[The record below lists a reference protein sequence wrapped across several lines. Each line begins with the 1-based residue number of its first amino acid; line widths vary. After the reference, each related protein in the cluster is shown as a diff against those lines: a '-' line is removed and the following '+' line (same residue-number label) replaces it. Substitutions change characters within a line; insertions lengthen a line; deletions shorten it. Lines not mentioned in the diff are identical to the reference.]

1 MKENDEEPI
10 VPDPNDEESVG
21 EIIFDDEESGDL
33 VIEIEEDLDDFL
45 KPVEEIA
52 PEISPFDQVDLGVS
66 KHTEEGKHRLKYDTI
81 FKGKKD
87 NITPDD
93 ELEEHINYENLEVD
107 KSSTYWFESQDNENY
122 IREKKV
128 KERIYKVLSQKTDL
142 NFVNNRR
149 KPSRVDFNNYYYIL
163 KTSLVEDGFTNVE
176 IFNELSVY
184 FSDNLFNM
192 FKLLDNKW
200 RNLIINELQEH
211 IGKRNY
217 SKEVEYKNI
226 FIGTEIEF
234 AWIDEIGNEIKIT
247 GAVVEKVE
255 SEDYLKVDSYE
266 RFYEMKLSNV
276 LRILNNTKFKNNLN
290 KLNNLDFL

>member
-1 MKENDEEPI
+1 MKEKEEDLPEKEGS
-10 VPDPNDEESVG
+10 EEEVSE
-21 EIIFDDEESGDL
+21 EILFDDDESGDL

-45 KPVEEIA
+45 KPEEEVVETL
-52 PEISPFDQVDLGVS
+52 PFDNLDLQVS
-66 KHTEEGKHRLKYDTI
+66 KHAEEGKHRLKYDTI

-87 NITPDD
+87 NITPED

-107 KSSTYWFESQDNENY
+107 RSSTYWFESQDNENY

-163 KTSLVEDGFTNVE
+163 KTSLVEEGFTNVE

-200 RNLIINELQEH
+200 RNLIIKELQDH

-217 SKEVEYKNI
+217 SKDIEWRNI
-226 FIGTEIEF
+226 FIGTEVEF
-234 AWIDEIGNEIKIT
+234 LWIDPSGNEIKIT
-247 GAVVEKVE
+247 GAVIEKSE
-255 SEDYLKVDSYE
+255 GEDYLKVDSYE
-266 RFYEMKLSNV
+266 RYYILKLGDII
-276 LRILNNTKFKNNLN
+276 RILNNTKFKNNLN

>member
-1 MKENDEEPI
+1 MKEKEEDLPEKEAS
-10 VPDPNDEESVG
+10 EEEVTE
-21 EIIFDDEESGDL
+21 EILFDDDESSDL

-45 KPVEEIA
+45 KPEEEVVETL
-52 PEISPFDQVDLGVS
+52 PFDNLDLQIS
-66 KHTEEGKHRLKYDTI
+66 KHAEEGKHRLKYDTI

-107 KSSTYWFESQDNENY
+107 RSSTYWFESQDNENY

-149 KPSRVDFNNYYYIL
+149 KPSRADFNNYYYIL
-163 KTSLVEDGFTNVE
+163 KTSLVDEGFTNVE

-200 RNLIINELQEH
+200 RNLIIQELQDH

-217 SKEVEYKNI
+217 SKDIEWRNI
-226 FIGTEIEF
+226 FIGTEVEF
-234 AWIDEIGNEIKIT
+234 LWIDPSGNEIKIT
-247 GAVVEKVE
+247 GAVIEKSE
-255 SEDYLKVDSYE
+255 GEDYLKVDSYE
-266 RFYEMKLSNV
+266 RYYILKLGDII
-276 LRILNNTKFKNNLN
+276 RILNNTKFKNNLN

>member
-1 MKENDEEPI
+1 MKEKEEDLPEKEGS
-10 VPDPNDEESVG
+10 EEEVSE
-21 EIIFDDEESGDL
+21 EILFDDDESSDL

-45 KPVEEIA
+45 KPEEEVVETL
-52 PEISPFDQVDLGVS
+52 PFDNLDLQIS
-66 KHTEEGKHRLKYDTI
+66 KHAEEGKHRLKYDTI

-163 KTSLVEDGFTNVE
+163 KTSLVDEGFTNVE

-200 RNLIINELQEH
+200 RNLIIQELQDH

-217 SKEVEYKNI
+217 SKDIEWRNI
-226 FIGTEIEF
+226 FIGTEVEF
-234 AWIDEIGNEIKIT
+234 LWIDPSGNEIKIT
-247 GAVVEKVE
+247 GAVIEKSE
-255 SEDYLKVDSYE
+255 GEDYLKVDSYE
-266 RFYEMKLSNV
+266 RYYNLKLGDI

>member
-1 MKENDEEPI
+1 MKEKEEDLPEK
-10 VPDPNDEESVG
+10 EESEEEVSE
-21 EIIFDDEESGDL
+21 EILFDDDESGDL

-45 KPVEEIA
+45 KPEEEVVETL
-52 PEISPFDQVDLGVS
+52 PFDNLDLQIS
-66 KHTEEGKHRLKYDTI
+66 KHAEEGKHRLKYDTI

-87 NITPDD
+87 NITPED

-163 KTSLVEDGFTNVE
+163 KTSLVDEGFTNVE

-200 RNLIINELQEH
+200 RNLIIQELQDH
-211 IGKRNY
+211 VGKRNY
-217 SKEVEYKNI
+217 SKDIEWRNI
-226 FIGTEIEF
+226 FIGTEVEF
-234 AWIDEIGNEIKIT
+234 LWIDPSGNEIKIT
-247 GAVVEKVE
+247 GAVIEKSE
-255 SEDYLKVDSYE
+255 GEDYLKVDSYE
-266 RFYEMKLSNV
+266 RYYILKLGDII
-276 LRILNNTKFKNNLN
+276 RILNNTKFKNNLN

>member
-1 MKENDEEPI
+1 MKEKEEDLPEKEAS
-10 VPDPNDEESVG
+10 EEEVTE
-21 EIIFDDEESGDL
+21 EILFDDDESSDL

-45 KPVEEIA
+45 KPEEEVVETL
-52 PEISPFDQVDLGVS
+52 PFDNLDLQVS
-66 KHTEEGKHRLKYDTI
+66 KHAEEGKHRLKYDTI

-87 NITPDD
+87 NITPED

-149 KPSRVDFNNYYYIL
+149 KPSRADFNNYYYIL
-163 KTSLVEDGFTNVE
+163 KTSLVDEGFTNVE

-200 RNLIINELQEH
+200 RNLIIQELQDH

-217 SKEVEYKNI
+217 SKDIEWRNI
-226 FIGTEIEF
+226 FIGTEVEF
-234 AWIDEIGNEIKIT
+234 LWIDPSGNEIKIT
-247 GAVVEKVE
+247 GAVIEKSE
-255 SEDYLKVDSYE
+255 GEDYLKVDSYE
-266 RFYEMKLSNV
+266 RYYILKLGDII
-276 LRILNNTKFKNNLN
+276 RILNNTKFKNNLN

>member
-1 MKENDEEPI
+1 MKEKEEDLPEKEAS
-10 VPDPNDEESVG
+10 EEEVSE
-21 EIIFDDEESGDL
+21 EILFDDDESGDL

-45 KPVEEIA
+45 KPEEEVVETL
-52 PEISPFDQVDLGVS
+52 PFDNLDLQIS
-66 KHTEEGKHRLKYDTI
+66 KHAEEGKHRLKYDTI

-163 KTSLVEDGFTNVE
+163 KTSLVDEGFTNVE

-200 RNLIINELQEH
+200 RNLIIQELQDH
-211 IGKRNY
+211 VGKRNY
-217 SKEVEYKNI
+217 SKDIEWRNI
-226 FIGTEIEF
+226 FIGTEVEF
-234 AWIDEIGNEIKIT
+234 LWIDPSGNEIKIT
-247 GAVVEKVE
+247 GAVIEKSE
-255 SEDYLKVDSYE
+255 GEDYLKVDSYE
-266 RFYEMKLSNV
+266 RYYILKLGDII
-276 LRILNNTKFKNNLN
+276 RILNNTKFKNNLN

>member
-1 MKENDEEPI
+1 MKEKEEDLPEKEGS
-10 VPDPNDEESVG
+10 EEEVSE
-21 EIIFDDEESGDL
+21 EILFDDESSDL

-45 KPVEEIA
+45 KPEEEVVETL
-52 PEISPFDQVDLGVS
+52 PFDNLDLQIS
-66 KHTEEGKHRLKYDTI
+66 KHAEEGKHRLKYDTI

-149 KPSRVDFNNYYYIL
+149 KPSRADFNNYYYIL
-163 KTSLVEDGFTNVE
+163 KTSLVDEGFTNVE

-200 RNLIINELQEH
+200 RNLIIQELQDH

-217 SKEVEYKNI
+217 SKDIEWRNI
-226 FIGTEIEF
+226 FIGTEVEF
-234 AWIDEIGNEIKIT
+234 LWIDPSGNEIKIT
-247 GAVVEKVE
+247 GAVIEKSE
-255 SEDYLKVDSYE
+255 GEDYLKVDSYE
-266 RFYEMKLSNV
+266 RYYILKLGDII
-276 LRILNNTKFKNNLN
+276 RILNNTKFKNNLN

>member
-1 MKENDEEPI
+1 MKEKEEDLPEKEGS
-10 VPDPNDEESVG
+10 EEEVSE
-21 EIIFDDEESGDL
+21 EILFDDDESSDL

-45 KPVEEIA
+45 KPEEEVVETL
-52 PEISPFDQVDLGVS
+52 PFDNLDLQVS
-66 KHTEEGKHRLKYDTI
+66 KHAEEGKHRLKYDTI

-163 KTSLVEDGFTNVE
+163 KTSLVDEGFTNVE

-200 RNLIINELQEH
+200 RNLIIQELQDH

-217 SKEVEYKNI
+217 SKDIEWRNI
-226 FIGTEIEF
+226 FIGTEVEF
-234 AWIDEIGNEIKIT
+234 LWIDPSGNEIKIT
-247 GAVVEKVE
+247 GAVIEKSE
-255 SEDYLKVDSYE
+255 GEDYLKVDSYE
-266 RFYEMKLSNV
+266 RYYILKLGDII
-276 LRILNNTKFKNNLN
+276 RILNNTKFKNNLN

>member
-1 MKENDEEPI
+1 MKEKEEDLPEKEAS
-10 VPDPNDEESVG
+10 EEEVTE
-21 EIIFDDEESGDL
+21 EILFDDDESSDL

-45 KPVEEIA
+45 KPEEEVVETL
-52 PEISPFDQVDLGVS
+52 PFDNLDLQIS
-66 KHTEEGKHRLKYDTI
+66 KHAEEGKHRLKYDTI

-87 NITPDD
+87 NITPED

-163 KTSLVEDGFTNVE
+163 KTSLVDEGFTNVE

-200 RNLIINELQEH
+200 RNLIIQELQDH

-217 SKEVEYKNI
+217 SKDIEWRNI
-226 FIGTEIEF
+226 FIGTEVEF
-234 AWIDEIGNEIKIT
+234 LWIDPSGNEIKIT
-247 GAVVEKVE
+247 GAVIEKSE
-255 SEDYLKVDSYE
+255 GEDYLKVDSYE
-266 RFYEMKLSNV
+266 RYYILKLGDII
-276 LRILNNTKFKNNLN
+276 RILNNTKFKNNLN

>member
-1 MKENDEEPI
+1 MKEKEEDLPEKEAS
-10 VPDPNDEESVG
+10 EEEVSE
-21 EIIFDDEESGDL
+21 EILFDDDESGDL

-45 KPVEEIA
+45 KPEEEVVETL
-52 PEISPFDQVDLGVS
+52 PFDNLDLQVS
-66 KHTEEGKHRLKYDTI
+66 KHAEEGKHRLKYDTI

-87 NITPDD
+87 NITPED

-163 KTSLVEDGFTNVE
+163 KTSLVDEGFTNVE

-200 RNLIINELQEH
+200 RNLIIQELQDH

-217 SKEVEYKNI
+217 SKDIEWRNI
-226 FIGTEIEF
+226 FIGTEVEF
-234 AWIDEIGNEIKIT
+234 LWIDPSGNEIKIT
-247 GAVVEKVE
+247 GAVIEKSE
-255 SEDYLKVDSYE
+255 GEDYLKVDSYE
-266 RFYEMKLSNV
+266 RYYNLKLGDII
-276 LRILNNTKFKNNLN
+276 RILNNTKFKNNLN

>member
-1 MKENDEEPI
+1 MKEKEEDLPEKEGS
-10 VPDPNDEESVG
+10 EEEVSE
-21 EIIFDDEESGDL
+21 EILFDDDESSDL

-45 KPVEEIA
+45 KPEEEVVETL
-52 PEISPFDQVDLGVS
+52 PFDNLDLQIS
-66 KHTEEGKHRLKYDTI
+66 KHAEEGKHRLKYDTI

-149 KPSRVDFNNYYYIL
+149 KPSRADFNNYYYIL
-163 KTSLVEDGFTNVE
+163 KTSLVDEGFTNVE

-200 RNLIINELQEH
+200 RNLIIQELQDH

-217 SKEVEYKNI
+217 SKDIEWRNI
-226 FIGTEIEF
+226 FIGTEVEF
-234 AWIDEIGNEIKIT
+234 LWIDPSGNEIKIT
-247 GAVVEKVE
+247 GAVIEKSE
-255 SEDYLKVDSYE
+255 GEDYLKVDSYE
-266 RFYEMKLSNV
+266 RYYILKLGDII
-276 LRILNNTKFKNNLN
+276 RILNNTKFKNNLN

>member
-1 MKENDEEPI
+1 MKEKEEDLPEKEGS
-10 VPDPNDEESVG
+10 EEEVSE
-21 EIIFDDEESGDL
+21 EILFDDDESSDL

-45 KPVEEIA
+45 KPEEEVVETL
-52 PEISPFDQVDLGVS
+52 PFDNLDLQIS
-66 KHTEEGKHRLKYDTI
+66 KHAEEGKHRLKYDTI

-87 NITPDD
+87 NITPED

-149 KPSRVDFNNYYYIL
+149 KPSRADFNNYYYIL
-163 KTSLVEDGFTNVE
+163 KTSLVDEGFTNVE

-200 RNLIINELQEH
+200 RNLIIQELQDH

-217 SKEVEYKNI
+217 SKDIEWRNI
-226 FIGTEIEF
+226 FIGTEVEF
-234 AWIDEIGNEIKIT
+234 LWIDPSGNEIKIT
-247 GAVVEKVE
+247 GAVIEKSE
-255 SEDYLKVDSYE
+255 GEDYLKVDSYE
-266 RFYEMKLSNV
+266 RYYILKLGDII
-276 LRILNNTKFKNNLN
+276 RILNNTKFKNNLN

>member
-1 MKENDEEPI
+1 MKEKEEDLPEKEAS
-10 VPDPNDEESVG
+10 EEEVTE
-21 EIIFDDEESGDL
+21 EILFDDDESSDL

-45 KPVEEIA
+45 KPEEEVVETL
-52 PEISPFDQVDLGVS
+52 PFDNLDLQVS
-66 KHTEEGKHRLKYDTI
+66 KHAEEGKHRLKYDTI

-163 KTSLVEDGFTNVE
+163 KTSLVDEGFTNVE

-200 RNLIINELQEH
+200 RNLIIQELQDH

-217 SKEVEYKNI
+217 SKDIEWRNI
-226 FIGTEIEF
+226 FIGTEVEF
-234 AWIDEIGNEIKIT
+234 LWIDPSGNEIKIT
-247 GAVVEKVE
+247 GAVIEKSE
-255 SEDYLKVDSYE
+255 GEDYLKVDSYE
-266 RFYEMKLSNV
+266 RYYILKLGDII
-276 LRILNNTKFKNNLN
+276 RILNNTKFKNNLN

>member
-1 MKENDEEPI
+1 MKEKEEDLPEKEGS
-10 VPDPNDEESVG
+10 EEEVSE
-21 EIIFDDEESGDL
+21 EILFDDDESSDL

-45 KPVEEIA
+45 KPEEEVVETL
-52 PEISPFDQVDLGVS
+52 PFDNLDLQVS
-66 KHTEEGKHRLKYDTI
+66 KHAEEGKHRLKYDTI

-107 KSSTYWFESQDNENY
+107 RSSTYWFESQDNENY

-163 KTSLVEDGFTNVE
+163 KTSLVDEGFTNVE

-200 RNLIINELQEH
+200 RNLIIQELQDH

-217 SKEVEYKNI
+217 SKDIEWRNI
-226 FIGTEIEF
+226 FIGTEVEF
-234 AWIDEIGNEIKIT
+234 LWIDPSGNEIKIT
-247 GAVVEKVE
+247 GAVIEKSE
-255 SEDYLKVDSYE
+255 GEDYLKVDSYE
-266 RFYEMKLSNV
+266 RYYILKLGDII
-276 LRILNNTKFKNNLN
+276 RILNNTKFKNNLN

>member
-1 MKENDEEPI
+1 MKEKEEDLPEKEGS
-10 VPDPNDEESVG
+10 EEEVSE
-21 EIIFDDEESGDL
+21 EILFDDDESSDL

-45 KPVEEIA
+45 KPEEEVVETL
-52 PEISPFDQVDLGVS
+52 PFDNLDLQIS
-66 KHTEEGKHRLKYDTI
+66 KHAEEGKHRLKYDTI

-87 NITPDD
+87 NITPED

-163 KTSLVEDGFTNVE
+163 KTSLVDEGFTNVE

-200 RNLIINELQEH
+200 RNLIIQELQDH

-217 SKEVEYKNI
+217 SKDIEWRNI
-226 FIGTEIEF
+226 FIGTEVEF
-234 AWIDEIGNEIKIT
+234 LWIDPSGNEIKIT
-247 GAVVEKVE
+247 GAVIEKSE
-255 SEDYLKVDSYE
+255 GEDYLKVDSYE
-266 RFYEMKLSNV
+266 RYYILKLGDII
-276 LRILNNTKFKNNLN
+276 RILNNTKFKNNLN

>member
-1 MKENDEEPI
+1 MKEKEEDLPEKEAS
-10 VPDPNDEESVG
+10 EEEVTE
-21 EIIFDDEESGDL
+21 EILFDDDESSDL

-45 KPVEEIA
+45 KPEEEVVETL
-52 PEISPFDQVDLGVS
+52 PFDNLDLQVS
-66 KHTEEGKHRLKYDTI
+66 KHAEEGKHRLKYDTI

-87 NITPDD
+87 NITPED

-107 KSSTYWFESQDNENY
+107 RSSTYWFESQDNENY

-163 KTSLVEDGFTNVE
+163 KTSLVDEGFTNVE

-200 RNLIINELQEH
+200 RNLIIQELQDH

-217 SKEVEYKNI
+217 SKDIEWRNI
-226 FIGTEIEF
+226 FIGTEVEF
-234 AWIDEIGNEIKIT
+234 LWIDPSGNEIKIT
-247 GAVVEKVE
+247 GAVIEKSE
-255 SEDYLKVDSYE
+255 GEDYLKVDSYE
-266 RFYEMKLSNV
+266 RYYILKMGDII
-276 LRILNNTKFKNNLN
+276 RILNNTKFKNNLN

>member
-1 MKENDEEPI
+1 MKEKEEDLPEKEGS
-10 VPDPNDEESVG
+10 EEEVSE
-21 EIIFDDEESGDL
+21 EILFDDDESSDL

-45 KPVEEIA
+45 KPEEEVVETL
-52 PEISPFDQVDLGVS
+52 PFDNLDLQIS
-66 KHTEEGKHRLKYDTI
+66 KHAEEGKHRLKYDTI

-163 KTSLVEDGFTNVE
+163 KTSLVDEGFTNVE

-200 RNLIINELQEH
+200 RNLIIQELQDH

-217 SKEVEYKNI
+217 SKDIEWRNI

-234 AWIDEIGNEIKIT
+234 LWIDPSGNELKIT
-247 GAVVEKVE
+247 GPVIEKSE
-255 SEDYLKVDSYE
+255 GEDYLKVDSYE
-266 RFYEMKLSNV
+266 RYYILKLGDII
-276 LRILNNTKFKNNLN
+276 RILNNTKFKNNLN

>member
-1 MKENDEEPI
+1 MKEKEEDLPEKEAS
-10 VPDPNDEESVG
+10 EEEVTE
-21 EIIFDDEESGDL
+21 EILFDDDESSDL

-45 KPVEEIA
+45 KPEEEVVETL
-52 PEISPFDQVDLGVS
+52 PFDNLDLQVS
-66 KHTEEGKHRLKYDTI
+66 KHAEEGKHRLKYDTI

-87 NITPDD
+87 NITPED

-163 KTSLVEDGFTNVE
+163 KTSLVDEGFTNVE

-200 RNLIINELQEH
+200 RNLIIQELQDH

-217 SKEVEYKNI
+217 SKDIEWRNI
-226 FIGTEIEF
+226 FIGTEVEF
-234 AWIDEIGNEIKIT
+234 LWIDPSGNEIKIT
-247 GAVVEKVE
+247 GAVIEKSE
-255 SEDYLKVDSYE
+255 GEDYLKVDSYE
-266 RFYEMKLSNV
+266 RYYILKLGDII
-276 LRILNNTKFKNNLN
+276 RILNNTKFKNNLN

>member
-1 MKENDEEPI
+1 MKEKEEI
-10 VPDPNDEESVG
+10 L
-21 EIIFDDEESGDL
+21 FDDDESSDL

-45 KPVEEIA
+45 KPEEEVVETL
-52 PEISPFDQVDLGVS
+52 PFDNLDLQVS
-66 KHTEEGKHRLKYDTI
+66 KHAEEGKHRLKYDTI

-87 NITPDD
+87 NITPED

-107 KSSTYWFESQDNENY
+107 RSSTYWFESQDNENY

-163 KTSLVEDGFTNVE
+163 KTSLVDEGFTNVE

-200 RNLIINELQEH
+200 RNLI
-211 IGKRNY
+211 
-217 SKEVEYKNI
+217 
-226 FIGTEIEF
+226 
-234 AWIDEIGNEIKIT
+234 
-247 GAVVEKVE
+247 
-255 SEDYLKVDSYE
+255 
-266 RFYEMKLSNV
+266 
-276 LRILNNTKFKNNLN
+276 
-290 KLNNLDFL
+290 

>member
-1 MKENDEEPI
+1 MKEKEEDLPEKEGS
-10 VPDPNDEESVG
+10 EEEVSE
-21 EIIFDDEESGDL
+21 EILFDDDESSDL

-45 KPVEEIA
+45 KPEEEVVETL
-52 PEISPFDQVDLGVS
+52 PFDNLDLQVS
-66 KHTEEGKHRLKYDTI
+66 KHAEEGKHRLKYDTI

-149 KPSRVDFNNYYYIL
+149 KPSRADFNNYYYIL
-163 KTSLVEDGFTNVE
+163 KTSLVDEGFTNVE

-200 RNLIINELQEH
+200 RNLIIQELQDH

-217 SKEVEYKNI
+217 SKDIEWRNI
-226 FIGTEIEF
+226 FIGTEVEF
-234 AWIDEIGNEIKIT
+234 LWIDPSGNEIKIT
-247 GAVVEKVE
+247 GAVIEKSE
-255 SEDYLKVDSYE
+255 GEDYLKVDSYE
-266 RFYEMKLSNV
+266 RYYILKLGDII
-276 LRILNNTKFKNNLN
+276 RILNNTKFKNNLN

>member
-1 MKENDEEPI
+1 MKEKEEDLPEK
-10 VPDPNDEESVG
+10 EESEEEVSE
-21 EIIFDDEESGDL
+21 EILFDDDESGDL

-45 KPVEEIA
+45 KPEEEVVETL
-52 PEISPFDQVDLGVS
+52 PFDNLDLQIS

-163 KTSLVEDGFTNVE
+163 KTSLVDEGFTNVE

-200 RNLIINELQEH
+200 RNLIIQELQDH
-211 IGKRNY
+211 VGKRNY
-217 SKEVEYKNI
+217 SKDIEWRNI
-226 FIGTEIEF
+226 FIGTEVEF
-234 AWIDEIGNEIKIT
+234 LWIDPSGNEIKIT
-247 GAVVEKVE
+247 GAVIEKSE
-255 SEDYLKVDSYE
+255 GEDYLKVDSYE
-266 RFYEMKLSNV
+266 RYYILKLGDII
-276 LRILNNTKFKNNLN
+276 RILNNTKFKNNLN

>member
-52 PEISPFDQVDLGVS
+52 PEISPFDQVDLSVS

>member
-1 MKENDEEPI
+1 MKEKEEDLPEKEAS
-10 VPDPNDEESVG
+10 EEEVSE
-21 EIIFDDEESGDL
+21 EILFDDDSEDL

-45 KPVEEIA
+45 KLEEELVVETL
-52 PEISPFDQVDLGVS
+52 PFDNLDLQVS

-107 KSSTYWFESQDNENY
+107 RSSTYWFESQDNENY

-128 KERIYKVLSQKTDL
+128 KERIYKVLSQKTEL

-149 KPSRVDFNNYYYIL
+149 KPSRADFNNYYYIL
-163 KTSLVEDGFTNVE
+163 KTSLVDEGFTNVE

-200 RNLIINELQEH
+200 RNLIIQELQDH
-211 IGKRNY
+211 VGKRNY
-217 SKEVEYKNI
+217 SKDIEWRNI
-226 FIGTEIEF
+226 FIGTEVEF
-234 AWIDEIGNEIKIT
+234 LWIDPSGNKIKIT
-247 GAVVEKVE
+247 GDVVEKSE
-255 SEDYLKVDSYE
+255 GEDYLKIDSYE
-266 RFYEMKLSNV
+266 RYYELKLSDIT
-276 LRILNNTKFKNNLN
+276 RILNNTKFKNNLN

>member
-1 MKENDEEPI
+1 MKEKEEDLPEKEAS
-10 VPDPNDEESVG
+10 EEEVTE
-21 EIIFDDEESGDL
+21 EILFDDDESSDL

-45 KPVEEIA
+45 KPEEEVVETL
-52 PEISPFDQVDLGVS
+52 PFDNLDLQVS
-66 KHTEEGKHRLKYDTI
+66 KHAEEGKHRLKYDTI

-87 NITPDD
+87 NITPED

-107 KSSTYWFESQDNENY
+107 RSSTYWFESQDNENY

-163 KTSLVEDGFTNVE
+163 KTSLVDEGFTNVE

-200 RNLIINELQEH
+200 RNLIIQELQDH

-217 SKEVEYKNI
+217 SKDIEWRNI
-226 FIGTEIEF
+226 FIGTEVEF
-234 AWIDEIGNEIKIT
+234 LWIDPSGNEIKIT
-247 GAVVEKVE
+247 GAVIEKSE
-255 SEDYLKVDSYE
+255 GEDYLKVDSYE
-266 RFYEMKLSNV
+266 RYYILKLSDII
-276 LRILNNTKFKNNLN
+276 RILNNTKFKNNLN

>member
-1 MKENDEEPI
+1 MKEKEEDLPEKEAS
-10 VPDPNDEESVG
+10 EEEVSE
-21 EIIFDDEESGDL
+21 EILFDDDESGDL

-45 KPVEEIA
+45 KPEEEVVETL
-52 PEISPFDQVDLGVS
+52 PFDNLDLQIS
-66 KHTEEGKHRLKYDTI
+66 KHAEEGKHRLKYDTI

-163 KTSLVEDGFTNVE
+163 KTSLVDEGFTNVE

-200 RNLIINELQEH
+200 RNLIIQELQDH
-211 IGKRNY
+211 VGKRNY
-217 SKEVEYKNI
+217 SKDIEWRNI
-226 FIGTEIEF
+226 FIGTEVEF
-234 AWIDEIGNEIKIT
+234 LWIDPSGNEIKIT
-247 GAVVEKVE
+247 GAVIEKSE
-255 SEDYLKVDSYE
+255 GEDYLKVDSYE
-266 RFYEMKLSNV
+266 RYYILKLGDI

>member
-1 MKENDEEPI
+1 MKEKEEDLPEKEGS
-10 VPDPNDEESVG
+10 EEEVSE
-21 EIIFDDEESGDL
+21 EILFDDDESSDL

-45 KPVEEIA
+45 KPEEEVVETL
-52 PEISPFDQVDLGVS
+52 PFDNLDLQIS
-66 KHTEEGKHRLKYDTI
+66 KHAEEGKHRLKYDTI

-107 KSSTYWFESQDNENY
+107 RSSTYWFESQDNENY

-149 KPSRVDFNNYYYIL
+149 KPSRADFNNYYYIL
-163 KTSLVEDGFTNVE
+163 KTSLVDEGFTNVE

-200 RNLIINELQEH
+200 RNLIIQELQDH

-217 SKEVEYKNI
+217 SKDIEWRNI
-226 FIGTEIEF
+226 FIGTEVEF
-234 AWIDEIGNEIKIT
+234 LWIDPSGNEIKIT
-247 GAVVEKVE
+247 GAVIEKSE
-255 SEDYLKVDSYE
+255 GEDYLKVDSYE
-266 RFYEMKLSNV
+266 RYYILKLGDII
-276 LRILNNTKFKNNLN
+276 RILNNTKFKNNLN

>member
-1 MKENDEEPI
+1 MKEKEEDLPEKEAS
-10 VPDPNDEESVG
+10 EEEVTE
-21 EIIFDDEESGDL
+21 EILFDDDESSDL

-45 KPVEEIA
+45 KPEEEVVETL
-52 PEISPFDQVDLGVS
+52 PFDNLDLQVS
-66 KHTEEGKHRLKYDTI
+66 KHAEEGKHRLKYDTI

-87 NITPDD
+87 NITPED

-107 KSSTYWFESQDNENY
+107 RSSTYWFESQDNENY

-163 KTSLVEDGFTNVE
+163 KTSLVDEGFTNVE

-200 RNLIINELQEH
+200 RNLIIQELQDH

-217 SKEVEYKNI
+217 SKDIEWRNI
-226 FIGTEIEF
+226 FIGTEVEF
-234 AWIDEIGNEIKIT
+234 LWIDPSGNEIKIT
-247 GAVVEKVE
+247 GAVIEKSE
-255 SEDYLKVDSYE
+255 GEDYLKVDSYE
-266 RFYEMKLSNV
+266 RYYILKLGDII
-276 LRILNNTKFKNNLN
+276 RILNNTKFKNNLN

>member
-1 MKENDEEPI
+1 MKEKEEDLPEKEGS
-10 VPDPNDEESVG
+10 EEEVSE
-21 EIIFDDEESGDL
+21 EILFDDDESGDL

-45 KPVEEIA
+45 KPEEEVVETL
-52 PEISPFDQVDLGVS
+52 PFDNLDLQVS
-66 KHTEEGKHRLKYDTI
+66 KHAEEGKHRLKYDTI

-107 KSSTYWFESQDNENY
+107 RSSTYWFESQDNENY

-163 KTSLVEDGFTNVE
+163 KTSLVDEGFTNVE

-200 RNLIINELQEH
+200 RNLIIQELQDH

-217 SKEVEYKNI
+217 SKDIEWRNI
-226 FIGTEIEF
+226 FIGTEVEF
-234 AWIDEIGNEIKIT
+234 LWIDPSGNEIKIT
-247 GAVVEKVE
+247 GAVIEKSE
-255 SEDYLKVDSYE
+255 GEDYLKVDSYE
-266 RFYEMKLSNV
+266 RYYILKLGDII
-276 LRILNNTKFKNNLN
+276 RILNNTKFKNNLN

>member
-1 MKENDEEPI
+1 MKEKEEDLPEKEAS
-10 VPDPNDEESVG
+10 EEEVSE
-21 EIIFDDEESGDL
+21 EILFDDDESGDL

-45 KPVEEIA
+45 KPEEEVVETL
-52 PEISPFDQVDLGVS
+52 PFDNLDLQIS
-66 KHTEEGKHRLKYDTI
+66 KHAEEGKHRLKYDTI

-87 NITPDD
+87 NITPED

-163 KTSLVEDGFTNVE
+163 KTSLVDEGFTNVE

-200 RNLIINELQEH
+200 RNLIIQELQDH
-211 IGKRNY
+211 VGKRNY
-217 SKEVEYKNI
+217 SKDIEWRNI
-226 FIGTEIEF
+226 FIGTEVEF
-234 AWIDEIGNEIKIT
+234 LWIDPSGNEIKIT
-247 GAVVEKVE
+247 GAVIEKSE
-255 SEDYLKVDSYE
+255 GEDYLKVDSYE
-266 RFYEMKLSNV
+266 RYYILKLGDI